1 MVTAFGPFEQPTTR
15 GIDSLVCA
23 RKLAKFVLSNNL
35 DGVDINY
42 EDDYAIASGNAEL
55 WLRNFFRNNFVDCF
69 QTQ

>member
-15 GIDSLVCA
+15 GINPLICA
-23 RKLAKFVLSNNL
+23 RKLAKFVISNNL

-55 WLRNFFRNNFVDCF
+55 WLTVFS
-69 QTQ
+69 Q